1 MRIPNPEGIGA
12 MCDVADIAAAG
23 ARDLRR

>member
-1 MRIPNPEGIGA
+1 MRIPNPEGIDA
-12 MCDVADIAAAG
+12 MCDVADIASHG